1 MGKGPSQTTVET
13 PNTGAAKGSKLL
25 LSGTVM
31 DISPGTKDPKQMMRF
46 PDGVPCVADESMS
59 EWMLYVYKTEQA
71 PDMPTGVTVYLEAV
85 EPDGAYLYI
94 GETTTDMY
102 GNYGLEFTP
111 AKEGKYMIMASF
123 KESGA
128 YYGSTDTAYLAVGPA
143 VTPAGPITPEPEPTH
158 GLISTEVAIIL
169 VAAVAAIVIIAFLV
183 MRKRK

>member
-1 MGKGPSQTTVET
+1 
-13 PNTGAAKGSKLL
+13 
-25 LSGTVM
+25 M
-31 DISPGTKDPKQMMRF
+31 DTSPGTKETKTLLRF

-59 EWMLYVYKTEQA
+59 EWMMYVYKTEQL
-71 PDMPTGVTVYLEAV
+71 PNMPMGVTVYLEAV
-85 EPDGAYLYI
+85 DPDNEYLYI
-94 GETTTDMY
+94 GSTTTDQY

-143 VTPAGPITPEPEPTH
+143 VSAAGPITPEPQPTH

-169 VAAVAAIVIIAFLV
+169 VAAIAAIVIIAFLV